1 MLKVTTPL
9 PLMIEPASC
18 QAWFDMS
25 DISAANMTSS
35 GGLVNKILNKTGS
48 GNNIQ
53 QGTSSAQP
61 KNNTLTYNGL
71 PVLEFGHDGILN
83 DFMNFDSNEAGDTPF
98 TVFVVGLNRGG
109 GSGPQAFIGR
119 QTAAINGQWVI
130 RRESSGGVFNAFGY
144 GAGAGSSQAAKAGN
158 NNANIHNVTFAS
170 GQGITYRLNNDSPA
184 TGAVRSGQDNDVLT
198 GLALGAANPA
208 GGNPLNGWIGE
219 IIIYNKVLSASQ
231 ITQINQYLSRKWGI
245 AIS

>member
-1 MLKVTTPL
+1 MFIVPEAIPPKL
-9 PLMIEPASC
+9 PKTV
-18 QAWFDMS
+18 AWFPMNDQTK
-25 DISAANMTSS
+25 MTSLS
-35 GGLVNKILNKTGS
+35 GLVQEIVNSMGT
-48 GNNIQ
+48 GNNVTQ
-53 QGTSSAQP
+53 ATSSAQP

-71 PVLEFGHDGILN
+71 PVLEFAHDGILN

-158 NNANIHNVTFAS
+158 DNANIHNVTFAS

-219 IIIYNKVLSASQ
+219 IIICNEVLTAEV
-231 ITQINQYLSRKWGI
+231 IAGVNRYLSNKFGI
-245 AIS
+245 TIS

>member
-1 MLKVTTPL
+1 MFIIPEAIPPKL
-9 PLMIEPASC
+9 PKTV
-18 QAWFDMS
+18 AWFPMNDQTK
-25 DISAANMTSS
+25 MTSLS
-35 GGLVNKILNKTGS
+35 GLVQEIVNSMGT
-48 GNNIQ
+48 GNNVKQ
-53 QGTSSAQP
+53 LTTSAQP

-109 GSGPQAFIGR
+109 VSGPQAFIGR
-119 QTAAINGQWVI
+119 QTAAVNGQWVI

-158 NNANIHNVTFAS
+158 DNANIHNVTFAS

-198 GLALGAANPA
+198 GLALGGANPA

-219 IIIYNKVLSASQ
+219 IIICNEVLTAEV
-231 ITQINQYLSRKWGI
+231 IAGVNRYLSNKFGI
-245 AIS
+245 TIS